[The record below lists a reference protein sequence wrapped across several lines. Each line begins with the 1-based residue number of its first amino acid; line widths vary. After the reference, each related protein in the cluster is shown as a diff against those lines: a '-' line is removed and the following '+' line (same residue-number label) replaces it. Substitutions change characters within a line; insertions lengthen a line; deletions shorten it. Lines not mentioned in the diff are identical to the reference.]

1 MKDLA
6 FRPSRPRAVS
16 EAPLDNVF
24 AADTA
29 PVRSGSSATGDD
41 GWTKTSVAMRRSTRR
56 RVKLWALEH
65 DMSMQE
71 VVDLAL
77 EEYLAS
83 RP

>member
-16 EAPLDNVF
+16 SAPLDGVF
-24 AADTA
+24 AADA
-29 PVRSGSSATGDD
+29 VPARSAVSAASDD